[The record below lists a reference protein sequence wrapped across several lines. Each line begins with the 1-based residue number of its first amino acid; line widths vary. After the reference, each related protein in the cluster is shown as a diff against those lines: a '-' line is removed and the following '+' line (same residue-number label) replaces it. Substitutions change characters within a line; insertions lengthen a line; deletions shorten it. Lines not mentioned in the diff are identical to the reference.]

1 LEQEKRT
8 RQMHFR
14 LTPTEYERVETKM
27 QELGVRSL
35 GAYLRKMALDGICVK
50 LDVEEIRQ
58 ITRLLS
64 KTSAN
69 LNQYARKANATG
81 SIYKEDIQDL
91 QKSLDEIW
99 ELHRQLLVRLA
110 ALS

>member
-1 LEQEKRT
+1 MQKATERIEL
-8 RQMHFR
+8 R
-14 LTPTEYERVETKM
+14 LTPEQRQRLEVKM
-27 QELGVRSL
+27 QEVGVKNVS
-35 GAYLRKMALDGICVK
+35 AFIRKMALDGICVK

-64 KTSAN
+64 RTSTN

-99 ELHRQLLVRLA
+99 ELHRQLLKKLA
-110 ALS
+110 LLR

>member
-14 LTPTEYERVETKM
+14 LTPSEYTRVEKKM
-27 QELGVRSL
+27 SELGVRSL

>member
-1 LEQEKRT
+1 MQKATERIEL
-8 RQMHFR
+8 R
-14 LTPTEYERVETKM
+14 LTPEQRQRLEVKM
-27 QELGVRSL
+27 QEVGVKNVS
-35 GAYLRKMALDGICVK
+35 AFIRKMALDGICVK

-64 KTSAN
+64 RTSTN
-69 LNQYARKANATG
+69 LNQYARKANTTG

-99 ELHRQLLVRLA
+99 ELHRQLLKKLA
-110 ALS
+110 LLK